1 MIVLKVYA
9 CLAPFALLF
18 VWSLCCAARRGD
30 DMAEAAYRQLLKEQG
45 RL

>member
-30 DMAEAAYRQLLKEQG
+30 DMADAAWESHLRAQG